1 MLNHEVTATLVRE
14 RQNEMTHNAILG
26 RLARRA
32 RRGRSQDAVEADQLY
47 ATIIL
52 PPPAV
57 ADDRHPV
64 AA

>member
-1 MLNHEVTATLVRE
+1 MLNHEVTASLVRE

-32 RRGRSQDAVEADQLY
+32 RRGRRQDTVEADRLY
-47 ATIIL
+47 ATIVL

-57 ADDRHPV
+57 ADARHP
-64 AA
+64 AAA